1 VSPAIVLLLVV
12 AGGLGAVS
20 RFVVDGLIQARA
32 GAAFPLGTLVINVS
46 GSLILGLLTGLTMAH
61 LLPDA
66 VRLVVG
72 TGFLGGYTTFST
84 ASFETVRLVQE
95 RRIPAALLYGLGAL
109 LATAA
114 VAGLG
119 LAIGLSL

>member
-1 VSPAIVLLLVV
+1 MSLAVVLVLVV
-12 AGGLGAVS
+12 AGGLGAVA
-20 RFVVDGLIQARA
+20 RFVVDGLVQARS
-32 GAAFPLGTLVINVS
+32 GVAFPLGTSVINIS

-61 LLPDA
+61 LLPDT

-95 RRIPAALLYGLGAL
+95 RRVLAGALYGLGSL
-109 LATAA
+109 VVTTAA
-114 VAGLG
+114 AGLG
-119 LAIGLSL
+119 LVIGLSL